1 MRECGDERDT
11 YIKDRAREQ
20 ATDREEEGEREREMI
35 VCLPSVQSESVR
47 WNCRRKK

>member
-1 MRECGDERDT
+1 MRESRDERDT

-20 ATDREEEGEREREMI
+20 ATDREKEEEREMI